1 MKLSKPLLFST
12 AIVTA
17 LLCPLVQ
24 AEDRQHNPDSFT
36 WNPELSK
43 EGPVLITVSLKNQTA
58 AVYRNGIQIATS
70 EVSTGFDGHETP
82 TGVFHILNKDAD
94 HHSKTYGNA
103 SMPYSERL
111 TWGGVALH
119 AGAVPGYR
127 SSHGCIHLPYDFSKK
142 LFGIT
147 HRGTT
152 VVITNNK
159 PDVHVTNGHKVQLAN
174 GETSKFI
181 WQPELAPSGPV
192 SMIFSRKDK
201 KLYLIR
207 DGVTIGECP
216 VKTSLFGNHTKGTAA
231 FVFSGWK
238 VNGKDGSRTS
248 AWTQVSGHSA
258 HHTETLD
265 EWMKLDPNFQHILQ
279 GTLTPGTNLVVTSES
294 VRKPTGKGFP
304 LLQGHREEVEAKKDA
319 KS

>member
-1 MKLSKPLLFST
+1 MNLSKPLFFGM
-12 AIVTA
+12 A
-17 LLCPLVQ
+17 LTTSMLCPVIE
-24 AEDRQHNPDSFT
+24 AEDRQYKADSFT

-43 EGPVLITVSLKNQTA
+43 NGPVLIAISLKSQTA
-58 AVYRNGIQIATS
+58 AVYRNGIEIATS

-103 SMPYSERL
+103 PMPYSERL

-127 SSHGCIHLPYDFSKK
+127 SSHGCIHLPYEFSKL

-147 HRGTT
+147 HNGTT
-152 VVITNNK
+152 VVITDES
-159 PDVHVTNGHKVQLAN
+159 PDIHVTHGHKVQLAN

-201 KLYLIR
+201 TLYLIR

-216 VKTSLFGNHTKGTAA
+216 VKTSLFSKHAQGTAA
-231 FVFSGWK
+231 FLFSGWK
-238 VNGKDGSRTS
+238 INTKDGTRSST
-248 AWTQVSGHSA
+248 WTQVSGHSD

-279 GTLTPGTNLVVTSES
+279 GLLTPGTNLVVTSES
-294 VRKPTGKGFP
+294 VNKPTGKGFP
-304 LLQGHREEVEAKKDA
+304 LLQGRKEEAEAVKDT
-319 KS
+319 K